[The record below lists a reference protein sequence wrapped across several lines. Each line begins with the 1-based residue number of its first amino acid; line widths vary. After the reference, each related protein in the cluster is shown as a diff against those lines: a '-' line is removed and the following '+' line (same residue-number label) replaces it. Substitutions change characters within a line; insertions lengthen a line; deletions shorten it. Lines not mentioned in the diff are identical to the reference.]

1 MHDPLTVV
9 KALYSLGASL
19 LRVDRGVI
27 VKGNRKK
34 PVKHLVLFDAEY
46 CPYCRHVREALTEL
60 DLDAKIYP
68 IPKGGK
74 RYLPHLKKMG
84 GEGKIPFLVDP
95 NTDTRMGDSEAI
107 VEYLYSEYALEG
119 EEAPGRRITTSLIS
133 SLARQTGFN
142 TTMFAVPSK
151 APKKP
156 LELWSFEASPY
167 GRLARE
173 TFSEMQLKYILHN
186 VGKTPGTHADYYPPE
201 LRYEHM
207 PNYMPGTENRRKFL
221 ERAGRVMIPFIVDP
235 NTGVEMFQ
243 TRKIQKYLRKT
254 YGA

>member
-1 MHDPLTVV
+1 MLDPLTLV
-9 KALYSLGASL
+9 KALYSTTASL
-19 LRVDRGVI
+19 LRVDRGII

-34 PVKHLVLFDAEY
+34 PKKKLILFDAEY

-60 DLDAKIYP
+60 DLDALIYP

-74 RYLPHLKKMG
+74 RYRPHLKRMG
-84 GEGKIPFLVDP
+84 GDGKIPFLVDP
-95 NTDTRMGDSEAI
+95 NTETHMGDSEAI

-119 EEAPGRRITTSLIS
+119 EEPPGRRIYTSLIS
-133 SLARQTGFN
+133 SVTRMPTGS
-142 TTMFAVPSK
+142 MYAVPSK

-173 TFSEMQLKYILHN
+173 TFSEMEIKYILHN
-186 VGKTPGTHADYYPPE
+186 VGKTPGHHADYYPPE
-201 LRYEHM
+201 IRYENM
-207 PNYMPGTENRRKFL
+207 PNYMPGTENRRNFIK
-221 ERAGRVMIPFIVDP
+221 RAGRVQIPFIVDP
-235 NTGVEMFQ
+235 NTGVEMFE
-243 TRKIQKYLRKT
+243 TKDIQEYLRET

>member
-1 MHDPLTVV
+1 MTNPFTVA
-9 KALYSLGASL
+9 KAMYSFGASL

-34 PVKHLVLFDAEY
+34 PKKNLIMFDAEY

-60 DLDAKIYP
+60 DLDALIYP
-68 IPKGGK
+68 MPKGGR
-74 RYLPHLKKMG
+74 RYRSHLKRMG
-84 GEGKIPFLVDP
+84 GDGKIPFLVDP

-119 EEAPGRRITTSLIS
+119 EDVPGRRIYTSLLS
-133 SLARQTGFN
+133 SVTRMPTRS
-142 TTMFAVPSK
+142 MYAVPSK

-167 GRLARE
+167 GRLTRE
-173 TFSEMQLKYILHN
+173 IFSEMELKYILHN

-201 LRYEHM
+201 IRYENM

-221 ERAGRVMIPFIVDP
+221 KRAGKVMIPFIVDQ
-235 NTGVEMFQ
+235 NTGVEMFE
-243 TRKIQKYLRKT
+243 TKEIQEYLRET

>member
-1 MHDPLTVV
+1 MHDPATVV
-9 KALYSLGASL
+9 KALFSFGSSL

-34 PVKHLVLFDAEY
+34 PVENLILFDAEY
-46 CPYCRHVREALTEL
+46 CPFCRHVREALTEL
-60 DLDAKIYP
+60 DLDAMIYP

-74 RYLPHLKKMG
+74 RYKPHLKKMG
-84 GEGKIPFLVDP
+84 GEDKVPFLVDP
-95 NTDTRMGDSEAI
+95 NTDTHMGDSEAI

-119 EEAPGRRITTSLIS
+119 EEPPSRRIYTSLIS
-133 SLARQTGFN
+133 SLSRVKTG
-142 TTMFAVPSK
+142 MFAVPSK
-151 APKKP
+151 APRKP

-186 VGKTPGTHADYYPPE
+186 VGKTPGHHADYYPPE
-201 LRYEHM
+201 LRYEYITD
-207 PNYMPGTENRRKFL
+207 YMPGTENRRKFL
-221 ERAGRVMIPFIVDP
+221 KRAGRVMIPFIVDP
-235 NTGVEMFQ
+235 NTGIEMFQ
-243 TRKIQKYLRKT
+243 TKKIQEYLRET